1 MNKNLE
7 ITDLDRFLLRYVTI
21 LGAILLPTGYVI
33 YNILNGS
40 NNLYNI
46 IIQHSSMYLSFI
58 SSFYFYKKLYK
69 SLFFI
74 NFICFSFYII
84 INVSF
89 GFYGESIYN
98 QYFVKYF
105 GNDYFNYYFL
115 QIIPTYL
122 ILFITMIFSLKI
134 MKFDK
139 LETK

>member
-33 YNILNGS
+33 YNIQNGS

-98 QYFVKYF
+98 QYFIKYF
-105 GNDYFNYYFL
+105 NNDYLNYYFL

-122 ILFITMIFSLKI
+122 LLFIAMIFSLNVL
-134 MKFDK
+134 KFDK
-139 LETK
+139 